1 MAFGRASAGLRSF
14 FRGHGFKGQSMDCP
28 THQVTQR
35 AVDQAMA
42 AQRHFPA
49 ERFGHDTGFE
59 MHAIVALHL
68 HVGPWQAGFDEFTDG
83 FSVQRAFPYKM
94 NGHSN
99 LPPGTRMSELLPQTP
114 EPTDASLAASG
125 RRVVEIEAQALQHL
139 ATRIDGAFSDA
150 CKLILASKG
159 RVVAT
164 GMGKSGH
171 IARKIAATFASTGTP
186 AFYVHPGE
194 AGHGDLGMI
203 TDADVVMALSYSG
216 ESDEIL
222 TLLPV
227 LKRQGNAV
235 IAMTGKPQSTLARES
250 DLHLDVSVPAEAC
263 PLDLAPTS
271 STTATLAMGDALAV
285 ALLEA
290 RGFTADD
297 FARSHPAGS
306 LGRRLL
312 LHITDVMHAGDDVP
326 RVRQEATL
334 SEALVEMSRKRLG
347 MTAVVD
353 AENRLI
359 GLFTDG
365 DLRRTLDDAALDVR
379 TAMIAD
385 VMTRGPKTIAADQLA
400 VEAARL
406 METYKISGLIVVD
419 DDGHAVGAL
428 NIHDLLRAR
437 VV

>member
-1 MAFGRASAGLRSF
+1 MSQPSPL
-14 FRGHGFKGQSMDCP
+14 
-28 THQVTQR
+28 T
-35 AVDQAMA
+35 
-42 AQRHFPA
+42 
-49 ERFGHDTGFE
+49 
-59 MHAIVALHL
+59 
-68 HVGPWQAGFDEFTDG
+68 
-83 FSVQRAFPYKM
+83 
-94 NGHSN
+94 
-99 LPPGTRMSELLPQTP
+99 PPVSP
-114 EPTDASLAASG
+114 ASLAASG
-125 RRVVEIEAQALQHL
+125 RRVIEIEARALDAL
-139 ATRIDGAFSDA
+139 AARIDGTFSAA
-150 CKLILASKG
+150 CQAILAGQG
-159 RVVAT
+159 RVVCT

-171 IARKIAATFASTGTP
+171 VARKIAATLASTGTP

-203 TDADVVMALSYSG
+203 TDADIVLALSYSG
-216 ESDEIL
+216 ESDEVL
-222 TLLPV
+222 MLLPV
-227 LKRQGNAV
+227 LKRQGNLV
-235 IAMTGKPQSTLARES
+235 ISMTGRPQSTLARES

-271 STTATLAMGDALAV
+271 STTASLAMGDALAV
-285 ALLEA
+285 ALLDA

-326 RVRQEATL
+326 RVGADATL
-334 SEALVEMSRKRLG
+334 SEALMEMSRKRLG

-353 AENRLI
+353 ADGRLA

-365 DLRRTLDDAALDVR
+365 DLRRTLDDPAMDVR
-379 TAMIAD
+379 TALIAD
-385 VMTRGPKTIAADQLA
+385 VMTRHPRTIGADQLA

-406 METYKISGLIVVD
+406 METHKISGLIVVD
-419 DDGHAVGAL
+419 DEQRPLGAL